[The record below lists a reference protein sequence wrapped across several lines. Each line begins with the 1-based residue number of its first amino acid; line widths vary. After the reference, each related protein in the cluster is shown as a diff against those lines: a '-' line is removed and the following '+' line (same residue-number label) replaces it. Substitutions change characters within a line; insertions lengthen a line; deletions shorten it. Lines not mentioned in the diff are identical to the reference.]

1 MQKQLDHR
9 RFIPLACS
17 FEEGELMVYGSDVAA
32 LYRLVASYID
42 QILRGAKPGETPIYM
57 ESKFELL
64 INLKAAKALGLTIPT
79 SLLVRADEVI
89 E

>member
-1 MQKQLDHR
+1 
-9 RFIPLACS
+9 
-17 FEEGELMVYGSDVAA
+17 MVYGSDVAP

-42 QILRGAKPGETPIYM
+42 QIFRGAKPGEIPIYM

>member
-1 MQKQLDHR
+1 
-9 RFIPLACS
+9 
-17 FEEGELMVYGSDVAA
+17 MVYGSDLAA
-32 LYRLVASYID
+32 SFRWAAKYID
-42 QILRGAKPGETPIYM
+42 QILRGAKPGEIPIYQ

-64 INLKAAKALGLTIPT
+64 INLKAAKTLGLTVPT

>member
-1 MQKQLDHR
+1 
-9 RFIPLACS
+9 
-17 FEEGELMVYGSDVAA
+17 MVYGSDIAA
-32 LYRLVASYID
+32 LYRWVASYID
-42 QILRGAKPGETPIYM
+42 QILRGTKPGEIPIYQ

-64 INLKAAKALGLTIPT
+64 INMKAAKALGLTVPT

>member
-1 MQKQLDHR
+1 
-9 RFIPLACS
+9 
-17 FEEGELMVYGSDVAA
+17 MVYGSDLAA
-32 LYRLVASYID
+32 LQRWVANDID
-42 QILRGAKPGETPIYM
+42 QILRGENPGEIPIYQ
-57 ESKFELL
+57 ESKFDLL